1 MGAVP
6 SRSGPTKARPSLS
19 SEGVSL
25 RTRED
30 VEKDKRG
37 RSPTLCCRKWI
48 KVGLQVTGQRESPG
62 GQVPSP
68 LPHLC
73 PSTTAI
79 NTQCPWQWHLRWTSQ
94 HQHSALFFRCP
105 LGLGGGGP
113 RTAPLSRELS
123 GRFSRPARGAGP
135 EIRHFFVIFFLC
147 QKVPLVKTIQ
157 MRLYFSLLGYQF
169 VESQRSAESQWPR
182 SFSKREGRWSSGRG
196 SSRNW

>member
-25 RTRED
+25 RTWED

-79 NTQCPWQWHLRWTSQ
+79 NTQCPLAVAPAVDEPAPAQCPFLQMPSGTRGRGAQNCPFVTGALRRVQ
-94 HQHSALFFRCP
+94 PAR
-105 LGLGGGGP
+105 
-113 RTAPLSRELS
+113 S
-123 GRFSRPARGAGP
+123 GSRP
-135 EIRHFFVIFFLC
+135 
-147 QKVPLVKTIQ
+147 
-157 MRLYFSLLGYQF
+157 
-169 VESQRSAESQWPR
+169 
-182 SFSKREGRWSSGRG
+182 
-196 SSRNW
+196 